1 MKKFALAVL
10 FSLAG
15 LAGFGELA
23 GLPGV
28 VKHKF
33 IEPGTYVST
42 DTWMTVS
49 GRVEG
54 VANKAAKKYAST
66 SCARILPPYLHEVS
80 FDDVYPD
87 DAAWFYRQVGHAY
100 TGHCSARR
108 NGNVL
113 ERNFDWKFNEAPT
126 FVIRISAAAGRFASL
141 GVATIGDL
149 VTEGQV
155 NSHQWF
161 PYFRC
166 LPGHTV
172 DGVNERGVVCE
183 VNVTDGTWPRTEGEI
198 HGLGAVRWALD
209 YGTNAQ
215 QVAEYLADHVYLPEG
230 FGGNLHWMVADA
242 TSTYIVED
250 GEAILME
257 QQPVVMTNFSQD
269 RTGGEGYERWASL
282 TNLATTIESQWWT
295 KAYDRDTRPI
305 RLTDLGPDYEQIWT
319 YWAQYPKELH
329 RNQKIGGIGWWQTVH
344 CSKYDISGKAL
355 VIAVQEQ
362 EQWYRFAL
370 QTGGGGGG
378 IAQET
383 DPVWS
388 SEKSGYVPWANAA
401 HNAVTI
407 GSRESGSTIGEG
419 SLAQGS
425 HVSATGPYSRAEG
438 DYTSANG
445 AYSHAEGNSSYAD
458 GEHSH
463 AEGDYTSAEGVFSH
477 SEGSSTHAG
486 GAYSHAEGYNTSADG
501 DSSHAEGDNTIADG
515 DYSHA
520 EGSGTHANGDYS
532 HAEGYNTR
540 ANGSFTHAEG
550 GETTAGRSDGNLGRY
565 AHAAGFNAYATN
577 TTAFAWNGS
586 AKDNPSASGASVDY
600 VPPYGDHGNGTYNIN
615 PVGGLYGFWIGETNL
630 GSILEQFVSRDE
642 LVETVNTVKDLHWDP
657 GLEVTWTNTV
667 FNGHVYYITVTNTNI
682 STL

>member
-28 VKHKF
+28 VKHKY

-87 DAAWFYRQVGHAY
+87 DAAWFYQQVGHAY

-113 ERNFDWKFNEAPT
+113 ERNFDWKFDEAPT
-126 FVIRISAAAGRFASL
+126 FVVRISAAAGRFASL

-215 QVAEYLADHVYLPEG
+215 QVAEYLAEHVYLPEG
-230 FGGNLHWMVADA
+230 FGGNLHWIVADA
-242 TSTYIVED
+242 TSTYIVEN
-250 GEAILME
+250 GEAIPMTE
-257 QQPVVMTNFSQD
+257 QPVVMTNFSQD
-269 RTGGEGYERWASL
+269 RTGGEGYERWALL

-329 RNQKIGGIGWWQTVH
+329 RNQKIGGISWWQTVH
-344 CSKYDISGKAL
+344 CSKYDIAGKAL

-362 EQWYRFAL
+362 AQWYRFAL
-370 QTGGGGGG
+370 QTGGGASVDAYTKSETDQR
-378 IAQET
+378 IRDLVPSAET
-383 DPVWS
+383 DPVW
-388 SEKSGYVPWANAA
+388 GNDRPWYVRWTNPN
-401 HNAVTI
+401 HNALTV
-407 GSRESGSTIGEG
+407 GSRQTGSRVGENSFVNG
-419 SLAQGS
+419 QG
-425 HVSATGPYSRAEG
+425 AIA
-438 DYTSANG
+438 G
-445 AYSHAEGNSSYAD
+445 AVFSHAEGA
-458 GEHSH
+458 
-463 AEGDYTSAEGVFSH
+463 YTKA
-477 SEGSSTHAG
+477 AG
-486 GAYSHAEGYNTSADG
+486 NYSHAEGYYSEAVGSYTHAEGGNTHADG
-501 DSSHAEGDNTIADG
+501 DSTHAEGNATTALG
-515 DYSHA
+515 F
-520 EGSGTHANGDYS
+520 GS
-532 HAEGYNTR
+532 
-540 ANGSFTHAEG
+540 HAEG
-550 GETTAGRSDGNLGRY
+550 GETTAGKSSLTDGMY
-565 AHAAGFNAYATN
+565 AHAAGFNANARS
-577 TTAFAWNGS
+577 TTSFAWNGS
-586 AKDNPSASGASVDY
+586 PFNHPSSRSDSEEY
-600 VPPYGDHGNGTYNIN
+600 VPPYSDHGNGTYNIN
-615 PVGGLYGFWIGETNL
+615 PVGGIYGFWIGEMNI
-630 GSILEQFVSRDE
+630 GSILEQFASRDE
-642 LVETVNTVKDLHWDP
+642 LVETVNTVKDLHYDP
-657 GLEVTWTNTV
+657 GLEVTWTNAV

>member
-28 VKHKF
+28 VKHKY

-49 GRVEG
+49 GRVDG
-54 VANKAAKKYAST
+54 VATKRANDAAKKYAST

-87 DAAWFYRQVGHAY
+87 DAAWFYQQVGHAY

-215 QVAEYLADHVYLPEG
+215 QVAEYLAEHVYLPEG
-230 FGGNLHWMVADA
+230 FGGNLHWIVADA

-250 GEAILME
+250 GEAIPMTE
-257 QQPVVMTNFSQD
+257 QPVVMTNFSQD

-295 KAYDRDTRPI
+295 KAYDRNTRPI

-329 RNQKIGGIGWWQTVH
+329 RNQTVGGIGWWQTVH

-378 IAQET
+378 GA
-383 DPVWS
+383 VS
-388 SEKSGYVPWANAA
+388 SVNGKTGDVELDSGDVGA
-401 HNAVTI
+401 
-407 GSRESGSTIGEG
+407 
-419 SLAQGS
+419 
-425 HVSATGPYSRAEG
+425 VSASGTTRIANDFLLKSQTGVDLFYYR
-438 DYTSANG
+438 
-445 AYSHAEGNSSYAD
+445 
-458 GEHSH
+458 
-463 AEGDYTSAEGVFSH
+463 
-477 SEGSSTHAG
+477 
-486 GAYSHAEGYNTSADG
+486 SADG
-501 DSSHAEGDNTIADG
+501 KWWLEAEVQRA
-515 DYSHA
+515 
-520 EGSGTHANGDYS
+520 AN
-532 HAEGYNTR
+532 
-540 ANGSFTHAEG
+540 
-550 GETTAGRSDGNLGRY
+550 
-565 AHAAGFNAYATN
+565 AGFATEAESCMNAY
-577 TTAFAWNGS
+577 TAEIAYQANQLREQGIVQVNGIVN
-586 AKDNPSASGASVDY
+586 KVK
-600 VPPYGDHGNGTYNIN
+600 
-615 PVGGLYGFWIGETNL
+615 NL
-630 GSILEQFVSRDE
+630 
-642 LVETVNTVKDLHWDP
+642 HYDP
-657 GLEVTWTNTV
+657 GLEVTWTNAV

>member
-87 DAAWFYRQVGHAY
+87 DAAWFYQQVGHAY

-172 DGVNERGVVCE
+172 DGVNEKGVVCE

-215 QVAEYLADHVYLPEG
+215 QVAEYLAAHVYLPEG
-230 FGGNLHWMVADA
+230 FGGNLHWIVADA
-242 TSTYIVED
+242 TSTYIVEN
-250 GEAILME
+250 GEAIPMTE
-257 QQPVVMTNFSQD
+257 QPVVMTNFSQD

-344 CSKYDISGKAL
+344 CSKYDIAGKAL

-378 IAQET
+378 GSVDPSQVESIVREYDRTSITPRINGKADSTNALSVIGGKVLRGDGSNIRGSISIYDETTIPYRRFDIRTSGDIHVGISPSWSHYQGTVFANELRLLDGYDSDTGFFCDTRISPLGYFSFFDGPKSVVGRKSHYFHLPIVPNEDQNVTLAAQE
-383 DPVWS
+383 DIPPV
-388 SEKSGYVPWANAA
+388 
-401 HNAVTI
+401 
-407 GSRESGSTIGEG
+407 
-419 SLAQGS
+419 
-425 HVSATGPYSRAEG
+425 
-438 DYTSANG
+438 
-445 AYSHAEGNSSYAD
+445 
-458 GEHSH
+458 
-463 AEGDYTSAEGVFSH
+463 
-477 SEGSSTHAG
+477 
-486 GAYSHAEGYNTSADG
+486 
-501 DSSHAEGDNTIADG
+501 
-515 DYSHA
+515 
-520 EGSGTHANGDYS
+520 
-532 HAEGYNTR
+532 
-540 ANGSFTHAEG
+540 
-550 GETTAGRSDGNLGRY
+550 
-565 AHAAGFNAYATN
+565 
-577 TTAFAWNGS
+577 
-586 AKDNPSASGASVDY
+586 
-600 VPPYGDHGNGTYNIN
+600 
-615 PVGGLYGFWIGETNL
+615 
-630 GSILEQFVSRDE
+630 
-642 LVETVNTVKDLHWDP
+642 VNTVKDLHYDP

>member
-49 GRVEG
+49 GRVDG
-54 VANKAAKKYAST
+54 VATKRANDAAKKYAST

-80 FDDVYPD
+80 FDDVYPN
-87 DAAWFYRQVGHAY
+87 DAAWFYQQVGHAY

-126 FVIRISAAAGRFASL
+126 FVVRISAAAGRFASL

-230 FGGNLHWMVADA
+230 FGGNLHWIVADA
-242 TSTYIVED
+242 VSTYIVED
-250 GEAILME
+250 GEAIPMTE
-257 QQPVVMTNFSQD
+257 QPVVMTNFSQD

-344 CSKYDISGKAL
+344 CSKYDISGRAL

-370 QTGGGGGG
+370 QTGGGGKVKSVNGKEGDVVLSASDVGALKCATTNQVWYDEKTATEIDLDSQGIKIRYKTDEGDGWMQRSEARIDSGEIHIQGDNRVGLIAGDNSGFFISNWNESEPGYNFRTFYYDGG
-378 IAQET
+378 VMFYTGLGRYVEIAFPT
-383 DPVWS
+383 DFPG
-388 SEKSGYVPWANAA
+388 SGYV
-401 HNAVTI
+401 HRTF
-407 GSRESGSTIGEG
+407 
-419 SLAQGS
+419 
-425 HVSATGPYSRAEG
+425 ATKE
-438 DYTSANG
+438 DMI
-445 AYSHAEGNSSYAD
+445 
-458 GEHSH
+458 
-463 AEGDYTSAEGVFSH
+463 
-477 SEGSSTHAG
+477 TH
-486 GAYSHAEGYNTSADG
+486 E
-501 DSSHAEGDNTIADG
+501 EI
-515 DYSHA
+515 
-520 EGSGTHANGDYS
+520 
-532 HAEGYNTR
+532 
-540 ANGSFTHAEG
+540 
-550 GETTAGRSDGNLGRY
+550 
-565 AHAAGFNAYATN
+565 TN
-577 TTAFAWNGS
+577 
-586 AKDNPSASGASVDY
+586 
-600 VPPYGDHGNGTYNIN
+600 
-615 PVGGLYGFWIGETNL
+615 
-630 GSILEQFVSRDE
+630 
-642 LVETVNTVKDLHWDP
+642 TVNTVKDLHYDP

-667 FNGHVYYITVTNTNI
+667 FNGHVYLITVTNANI